1 MATTVGHA
9 LCGVDCLLMLRAW
22 KPRVFNQTTW
32 VGLAI
37 VAIIA
42 NFPDLDIAV
51 SALISDNHLKYHG
64 LYTHM
69 PGYMLIFAA
78 LLALITQHRLASKA
92 AVAAFGS
99 RLSYGDGFLLFALPL
114 LSHAVLDFLTGPNRG
129 FFTSYGTPILGPIIE
144 SRLQAPLTLFL
155 GPHHDS
161 MERFIDWYNV
171 WVVCSEVLIFGPL
184 TGLLFIFSRK
194 MSKL

>member
-9 LCGVDCLLMLRAW
+9 LCGVDCLLMLRVW
-22 KPRVFNQTTW
+22 KPSVFNRTTW
-32 VGLAI
+32 GGLAI
-37 VAIIA
+37 AAIIA

-51 SALISDNHLKYHG
+51 SALISNNHLKYHG

-78 LLALITQHRLASKA
+78 LLALVAQHRSVSKVS
-92 AVAAFGS
+92 VAAFGS
-99 RLSYGDGFLLFALPL
+99 RLSYCDGFLLIALPL

-129 FFTSYGTPILGPIIE
+129 FFSSFGTPILGPIIE
-144 SRLQAPLTLFL
+144 SRMHAPFTLFL

-171 WVVCSEVLIFGPL
+171 WVVCSEVLIFAPL
-184 TGLLFIFSRK
+184 TGWLVIFSRK

>member
-9 LCGVDCLLMLRAW
+9 LCGIDCLLLLRAW
-22 KPRVFNQTTW
+22 KPGVFSKTNW
-32 VGLAI
+32 IGVGGI
-37 VAIIA
+37 AIIA

-64 LYTHM
+64 QYTHM

-78 LLALITQHRLASKA
+78 LLALVVRHRSMEKLS
-92 AVAAFGS
+92 VAAFGNPLTYTNS
-99 RLSYGDGFLLFALPL
+99 FLLLALPL
-114 LSHAVLDFLTGPNRG
+114 LSHAVMDFLTGPDRG
-129 FFTSYGTPILGPIIE
+129 FFTSYGTPILGPIVE
-144 SRLQAPLTLFL
+144 TRMQAPITLFL

-184 TGLLFIFSRK
+184 TWLLFIFSRK